1 MNPETNPYNP
11 GAGYPPPELV
21 GRDPLISQVRI
32 ALGRRIGGRHG
43 KHFFLIGLRGVGKT
57 VLLKHVRSIARDMG
71 YEEAFGEAASGP
83 SLGHSSGAFTRKIAK
98 KIANMLPQL
107 TKGLTSQAS
116 EKIRRSLSA
125 FSVGI
130 SPDGVSLRI
139 DSDPSFS
146 HTDYALMEE
155 DLADLVIA
163 VGEAAAA
170 KKKGILIAVD
180 EVQDLTEGELA
191 ALIAAAH
198 QADQHELPVLL
209 IGAGLPHLPGKAGN
223 AKSYSERL
231 FNFRRLGPLPEED
244 ARAAL
249 LLPAEREGVK
259 IQKAALDL
267 MVGASEGYPYFIQ
280 EWGNNTWDVATG
292 RTITADDVKTA
303 EPLVESSLDEN
314 FYQVRMGRLTP
325 KETEYLRAMASLG
338 PGTHRSADIAERL
351 GVRSENISARR
362 KHLIDKGMIYG
373 PARGELAFSVPLF
386 DKYLNR
392 IL

>member
-1 MNPETNPYNP
+1 MDPAINPYNP

-21 GRDPLISQVRI
+21 GRDHLISQVRI
-32 ALGRRIGGRHG
+32 ALGRRISGRHG

-57 VLLKHVRSIARDMG
+57 VLLKHVRTIAKDMG
-71 YEEAFGEAASGP
+71 YEEVFGEAASSGP
-83 SLGHSSGAFTRKIAK
+83 SSGTFPRRMAK
-98 KIANMLPQL
+98 KIDNILPQL
-107 TKGLTSQAS
+107 TKGLAAKAS
-116 EKIRRSLSA
+116 EKIRRALSA

-139 DSDPSFS
+139 DSDPNFS
-146 HTDYALMEE
+146 NIDYELMGE
-155 DLADLVIA
+155 DLTDLVLA

-170 KKKGILIAVD
+170 QEKGILIAVD
-180 EVQDLTEGELA
+180 EVQDLPEGELA

-198 QADQHELPVLL
+198 QADQEELPVLL

-231 FNFRRLGPLPEED
+231 FNFRSLGPLPED
-244 ARAAL
+244 DTRAAL

-259 IQKAALDL
+259 IQESALDL
-267 MVGASEGYPYFIQ
+267 MVAASEGYPYFVQ

-292 RTITADDVKTA
+292 ATITAGDVKTA
-303 EPLVESSLDEN
+303 EPLVETSLDEN
-314 FYQVRMGRLTP
+314 FYQVRKGRLTP
-325 KETEYLRAMASLG
+325 KETEYLQAMAALG
-338 PGTHRSADIAERL
+338 PGPHRSSDIAEQL
-351 GVRSENISARR
+351 GVRSDKISARR
-362 KHLIDKGMIYG
+362 KDLIDKGMIYS
-373 PARGELAFSVPLF
+373 PAHGELAFSVPLF